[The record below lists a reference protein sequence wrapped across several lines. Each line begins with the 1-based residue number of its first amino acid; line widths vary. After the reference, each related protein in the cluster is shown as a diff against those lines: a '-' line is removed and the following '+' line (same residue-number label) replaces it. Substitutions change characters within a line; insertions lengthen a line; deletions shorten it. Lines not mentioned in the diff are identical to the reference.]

1 MSMGWGHTEN
11 RRPMRMR
18 HAHDDLRRPIDMPRH
33 GSWAGGSEYPQM
45 TMPTSEPAPETMN
58 PIIPMVIASIIGLS
72 AYAAERRR
80 NPSMPPMPNMPSPE
94 TVVPSKLS
102 PESKLAKLQLGT
114 ESSNKAALKRGQ
126 RKRRLSMAHLDLSED
141 DAEILGARNVRSF

>member
-1 MSMGWGHTEN
+1 MAYA
-11 RRPMRMR
+11 
-18 HAHDDLRRPIDMPRH
+18 HAGYEKPWRLPAHMPRH
-33 GSWAGGSEYPQM
+33 GAPSGSWSGTQSNYPQV
-45 TMPTSEPAPETMN
+45 TIPTSGPAPEMMN

-114 ESSNKAALKRGQ
+114 ESSNKAALKREQ
-126 RKRRLSMAHLDLSED
+126 RKRRLSMAGLDLSED
-141 DAEILGARNVRSF
+141 DAELLGARNVRSF